1 MGIEF
6 VIDNEMLL
14 LEFYSLLADL
24 NHVIGNDNISDSLY
38 EKVLD
43 IDSEN
48 VLVLNNY
55 AYYLSVRKVKLEKAK
70 EMSLKCN
77 ELEQDNGTYQDTY
90 AWVLYQL
97 SEYEM
102 AKEWIQ
108 KSLVNGS
115 ATSAVVVEH
124 FGDILYQL
132 GDKEG
137 AINQWKIANKLGE
150 ASKFLPQK
158 IEEGKLYE

>member
-14 LEFYSLLADL
+14 LEFYSSLADL
-24 NHVIGNDNISDSLY
+24 HHAEGNDNVSDSLY
-38 EKVLD
+38 EKVLN
-43 IDSEN
+43 IDFEN

-102 AKEWIQ
+102 AKEWIE
-108 KSLVNGS
+108 KSLANGS
-115 ATSAVVVEH
+115 STSAVVVEH
-124 FGDILYQL
+124 YGDILYQL

-137 AINQWKIANKLGE
+137 AIIQWKIANTLGE
-150 ASKFLPQK
+150 ASKFLLQK